1 MACFTAERGA
11 AAQQALLRRRSSGHS
26 RWRYIRHP
34 WQQAVAVREPAEPLT
49 CQGACAHRAA
59 ETVGHIVRADACKQ
73 RANVQ
78 AGRQPCRTWSC
89 HKLCVK
95 NYLRRNHLAHRT
107 PPQRPAPARTRK
119 SATGWMEGAGGSSG
133 RLARRLQA
141 GCRCTAS
148 SWSTCLLH
156 LMTSKC
162 PGLLQRANERQ
173 RRGTARQDPAA
184 AARQRPLE
192 ARKAPWSSS
201 CVSAALTQVIA
212 ACGGA
217 GGAEAG

>member
-1 MACFTAERGA
+1 MS
-11 AAQQALLRRRSSGHS
+11 QQSRS
-26 RWRYIRHP
+26 
-34 WQQAVAVREPAEPLT
+34 L
-49 CQGACAHRAA
+49 
-59 ETVGHIVRADACKQ
+59 VRA
-73 RANVQ
+73 RAPTELPKLLATSFAPMPASRGQ
-78 AGRQPCRTWSC
+78 TCRRGVSHAARSC
-89 HKLCVK
+89 HKLNVK
-95 NYLRRNHLAHRT
+95 NYLCRNHLAHRT

-119 SATGWMEGAGGSSG
+119 SATGRMEGATGSSG
-133 RLARRLQA
+133 RSARRLQA

-156 LMTSKC
+156 LMTIKC

-184 AARQRPLE
+184 AARQRRLE

-201 CVSAALTQVIA
+201 GVSAALTQVIA